1 MQQQMVQ
8 KILSVQNYKGI
19 LYLIITKITWGY
31 KGKQAF

>member
-8 KILSVQNYKGI
+8 KILSVQNDIGI
-19 LYLIITKITWGY
+19 LYLIKTKITWAY